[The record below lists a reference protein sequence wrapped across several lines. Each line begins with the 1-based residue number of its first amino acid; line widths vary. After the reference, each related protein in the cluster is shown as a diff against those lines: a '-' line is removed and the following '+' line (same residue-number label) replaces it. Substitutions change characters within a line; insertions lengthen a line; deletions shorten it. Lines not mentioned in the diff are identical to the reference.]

1 MTVLHT
7 TPKSAKITQLA
18 FRPDGRALAAGS
30 HAGVFLWCGPA
41 GAPELVEVPSGG
53 TQIAFS
59 PDGRTLFACG
69 TGGADDDAV
78 FAVDL
83 TTGKTARVPLG
94 ETYTQAFAV
103 SPDGSR
109 LVTAVKDIG
118 YAGRVACW
126 EVGSYRK
133 PRWAKKTTLGL
144 GHGVAFA
151 GPDRVLVTELARAG
165 GRFDTHLVTREAA
178 TGRVAA
184 TSPPLA
190 DHPER
195 WALSA
200 DGRTLAALT
209 QNRLH
214 AYRVDGD
221 WAVEETRGPGRK
233 HFTGLAVDPR
243 GGRVAAVAD
252 GQVLVYDTTTWAA
265 ELVPL
270 DIRARSVA
278 FSPDGTRAAAAAAT
292 GQVRVW
298 VTGEAAGLTAETN

>member
-1 MTVLHT
+1 MTVLHM
-7 TPKSAKITQLA
+7 TPKSAKLSQLG
-18 FRPDGRALAAGS
+18 FSPDGRTLAAGS
-30 HAGVFLWCGPA
+30 HAGVFLWSGLA
-41 GAPELVEVPSGG
+41 GGPELVEVPSGG
-53 TQIAFS
+53 MQFAFS
-59 PDGRTLFACG
+59 PDGRTLFASG
-69 TGGADDDAV
+69 TGGQDDDAV

-103 SPDGSR
+103 SPDGSV

-118 YAGRVACW
+118 YAGQVACW

-133 PRWAKKTTLGL
+133 PQWAKKTTLGL

-151 GPDRVLVTELARAG
+151 GPDRVLVTELAKAG
-165 GRFDTHLVTREAA
+165 GRFDTHLVTREVA
-178 TGRVAA
+178 TGRVTA
-184 TSPPLA
+184 TSPNLA

-195 WALSA
+195 WAVSA
-200 DGRTLAALT
+200 NGRTLAATT

-221 WAVEETRGPGRK
+221 WAAAATRGPGRK
-233 HFTGLAVDPR
+233 HFTDLAVDPR
-243 GGRVAAVAD
+243 GERVAAAVD
-252 GQVLVYDTTTWAA
+252 GQVLVYDTATWVA
-265 ELVPL
+265 EVVPI

-292 GQVRVW
+292 GQVQVW
-298 VTGEAAGLTAETN
+298 VTGEPTGLKAEKK